1 MFVLGAGLIT
11 PASLACLS
19 TPLKAICF
27 CMECLAGIALP
38 TGGPAIRLKNK
49 NKKTDEA
56 HETSL
61 ILFGLKASICWIVV
75 RNVSIALSCPFNM
88 SQLFPKS
95 ILLHFRPRY
104 IYNAA
109 WENCSP
115 C

>member
-11 PASLACLS
+11 AASLACLS
-19 TPLKAICF
+19 TPLIVK
-27 CMECLAGIALP
+27 CLAGIALP

-56 HETSL
+56 QETSL

-115 C
+115 R